1 MQKWLFLNTE
11 IWNQLYVAKNVIY
24 IYIYNLCMN
33 ISNVNVVFRHADVST
48 YSTCFT
54 EPTVSQNLS
63 ISDHIKIILYFIVF
77 YLCKTIYSNN
87 TWPKLISKRSHQTD
101 NHFILNASKV
111 SGNFKVMFCLLILF
125 NLSGRNN
132 IFFWY
137 GYEIN
142 SPVPRSSSWP
152 PKKYAES
159 PYNKRIRLS
168 KDTFVVL

>member
-1 MQKWLFLNTE
+1 
-11 IWNQLYVAKNVIY
+11 
-24 IYIYNLCMN
+24 MN
-33 ISNVNVVFRHADVST
+33 ILDINVVLRYAAIFT
-48 YSTCFT
+48 YTICIT
-54 EPTVSQNLS
+54 QPTLSQNLS
-63 ISDHIKIILYFIVF
+63 ILAQLKIFLYRILF
-77 YLCKTIYSNN
+77 YLWKSIYSNN

-101 NHFILNASKV
+101 NHFILNASNV

-125 NLSGRNN
+125 NLSGRNK

-159 PYNKRIRLS
+159 PYDKNILLS

>member
-1 MQKWLFLNTE
+1 
-11 IWNQLYVAKNVIY
+11 
-24 IYIYNLCMN
+24 MN
-33 ISNVNVVFRHADVST
+33 ISNVNVVFRHADIST
-48 YSTCFT
+48 YSTCTT

-63 ISDHIKIILYFIVF
+63 ISDQIKIILYFIVF

-125 NLSGRNN
+125 NLSGRNK

-168 KDTFVVL
+168 KDTFVVLYYNYQFLRNHFLCLTVPS